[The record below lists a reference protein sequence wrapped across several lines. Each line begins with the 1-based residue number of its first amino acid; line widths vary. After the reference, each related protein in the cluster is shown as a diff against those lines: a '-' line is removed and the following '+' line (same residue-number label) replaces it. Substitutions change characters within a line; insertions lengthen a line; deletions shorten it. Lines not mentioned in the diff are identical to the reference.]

1 MNILIKNAFIVTM
14 DEKRE
19 IIEKGYVFIE
29 GEYIKAVGAGE
40 YKGEFENSHNTKV
53 INGENYC
60 VMPGLVNAHT
70 HAAMTLLRGYGE
82 GLPLMQW
89 LNHKIW
95 PMEAKFKEEHI
106 KVGTQLACIEM
117 LRSGTTTFN
126 DMYFMQEQVL
136 EVVKD
141 MNMRA
146 VLGLPIIGE
155 AWENQLN
162 TSLEIMQKI
171 DKEENVSFKMMF
183 APHSPYTLSYD
194 ALKSIGQMAKEKDKG
209 IHIHVSETED
219 EVNII
224 REKYNKTTCELLD
237 EVGILQ
243 SPVVAAHCVHLTK
256 DDMDILQK
264 AGVSPVYN
272 PQSNMKL
279 ASGTA
284 PVGEMLKMEI
294 NVCLGTDGTSSNN
307 NLNMFEEME
316 TAAFLQKLKYND
328 ATKLSSKTVL
338 KMATYNG
345 AKALGFKDLGMIKE
359 GFKCDLI
366 MLDLNRPNM
375 VPIYDMHSNL
385 VFSANGSE
393 VQYVIVNGNILMEK
407 GEFLNIDEEKIIYES
422 NKLCKK
428 LIY

>member
-14 DEKRE
+14 DEKKE
-19 IIEKGYVFIE
+19 IIERGYVLIE
-29 GEYIKAVGAGE
+29 GENIKSVGEGE
-40 YKGEFENSHNTKV
+40 YKGEFENIQNTKV

-60 VMPGLVNAHT
+60 VMPGLINAHT

-106 KVGTQLACIEM
+106 KVGTELACIEM

-146 VLGLPIIGE
+146 VLGLPMIGE
-155 AWENQLN
+155 AWENQLKQ
-162 TSLEIMQKI
+162 SLDIMQKV
-171 DKEENVSFKMMF
+171 DKEGNSTLKMMF

-194 ALKSIGQMAKEKDKG
+194 ALKGIAQAAKEKNKR

-219 EVNII
+219 EVNIMK
-224 REKYNKTTCELLD
+224 EKYNKTTCELLE
-237 EVGILQ
+237 EVGIFQ

-256 DDMDILQK
+256 KDMNILQK
-264 AGVSPVYN
+264 SGVSPVYN

-279 ASGTA
+279 ASGTS
-284 PVGEMLKMEI
+284 PVGEMLDMRI

-316 TAAFLQKLKYND
+316 TAAFLQKLKYSD
-328 ATKLSSKTVL
+328 ATKISPNTVL

-345 AKALGFKDLGMIKE
+345 AKALGFENLGMIKE
-359 GFKCDLI
+359 GFKCDII

-375 VPIYDMHSNL
+375 VPVYDMHSNL
-385 VFSANGSE
+385 AFSANGSE
-393 VQYVIVNGNILMEK
+393 VQYVIVNGNIIMEK
-407 GEFLNIDEEKIIYES
+407 GELLNIDEEKIIYEG

>member
-14 DEKRE
+14 DEERE
-19 IIEKGYVFIE
+19 VIEKGYLFIE
-29 GEYIKAVGAGE
+29 GETIKSVGAGE
-40 YKGEFENSHNTKV
+40 YKGEIENTKV

-60 VMPGLVNAHT
+60 VMPGLINAHT

-89 LNHKIW
+89 LNEKIW

-106 KVGTQLACIEM
+106 KTGTELACIEM

-136 EVVKD
+136 EVVKH

-146 VLGLPIIGE
+146 VLGIPIIGE
-155 AWENQLN
+155 AWESQLKA
-162 TSLEIMQKI
+162 SLDIIEKL
-171 DKEENVSFKMMF
+171 DKEKSENLKMMF

-194 ALKSIGQMAKEKDKG
+194 ALKSVAQIAKEKNKG
-209 IHIHVSETED
+209 VHIHVSETED
-219 EVNII
+219 ESNII
-224 REKYNKTTCELLD
+224 REKYNKTTCELL
-237 EVGILQ
+237 EETGILKN
-243 SPVVAAHCVHLTK
+243 PVVAAHCVHLTK
-256 DDMDILQK
+256 GDMNILK
-264 AGVSPVYN
+264 KSEVSPVYN

-284 PVGEMLKMEI
+284 SVGEMLDMGI
-294 NVCLGTDGTSSNN
+294 NVCIGTDGTSSNN

-316 TAAFLQKLKYND
+316 TAAFLQKLKYSD
-328 ATKLSSKTVL
+328 ATMLSAKNAL

-345 AKALGFKDLGMIKE
+345 AKALGFKNLGVIKE
-359 GFKCDLI
+359 GFKGDII

-375 VPIYDMHSNL
+375 VPIYDIHSNL
-385 VFSANGSE
+385 VFSTNGSE
-393 VQYVIVNGNILMEK
+393 VQYVIVNGNVIMEK
-407 GEFLNIDEEKIIYES
+407 GEFLNVDEEKIIYES
-422 NKLCKK
+422 NKMCKK